1 MDINLAV
8 MTIGATFGVTHA
20 LERMGRSKGGV
31 GGRIIMT
38 ASTAGLTVGKDH
50 FGLIQGLGGGGYAVS
65 KHENV
70 VLTRLFPHFS
80 PKPSEDGVK
89 MYALCPAF
97 VPTRLVLD
105 IDIQDG
111 NQVKENLRD
120 RETRPLSLEEVGK
133 AMIQSMK
140 KDIDGA
146 CYFIYP
152 DLPIIEVPDEGFLL
166 LCGLYITGKVAAA
179 LSMDSLSK
187 KGCGIIL
194 FFVFYTVFY
203 ILHHILTSFL
213 LVISHDMKYT

>member
-1 MDINLAV
+1 
-8 MTIGATFGVTHA
+8 MTIGATFGVTCA

-50 FGLIQGLGGGGYAVS
+50 FGLKHGLGGGGYAVS

-70 VLTRLFPHFS
+70 VLTCMFPHFN

-105 IDIQDG
+105 VDIQDG
-111 NQVKENLRD
+111 NKVKEIIRD
-120 RETRPLSLEEVGK
+120 RKTRPLSLEELGK
-133 AMIQSMK
+133 AMIHSMK

-152 DLPIIEVPDEGFLL
+152 DLPIIEVPDKGIILL
-166 LCGLYITGKVAAA
+166 SGLFITGKVAAA

-187 KGCGIIL
+187 KGFGIIL
-194 FFVFYTVFY
+194 FLVFYTVFF
-203 ILHHILTSFL
+203 ILHHILTTFL
-213 LVISHDMKYT
+213 SMIFHDMKYT